1 MNRKIRLIWDFYGES
16 AEGTAKHHVIHL
28 KEFMEKENLSFFNEG
43 IDSKGELH
51 ALAYITIEEENVKA
65 VRDALK
71 PHRAFVQKD

>member
-1 MNRKIRLIWDFYGES
+1 MNRNIILVWDFYGET

-28 KEFMEKENLSFFNEG
+28 KEFMEKEGLNYSNEG

-51 ALAYITIEEENVKA
+51 AMAMITIEENNVPI

-71 PHRAFVQKD
+71 PHRAFVEKT